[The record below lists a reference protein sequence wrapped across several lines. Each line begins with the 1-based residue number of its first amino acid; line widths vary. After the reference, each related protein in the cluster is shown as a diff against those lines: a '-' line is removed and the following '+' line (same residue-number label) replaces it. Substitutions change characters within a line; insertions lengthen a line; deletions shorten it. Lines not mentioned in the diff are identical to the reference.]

1 MGNASFTVTLP
12 DGFEYTAYRNLDE
25 IAKSFNRVR
34 YRAGLPGLTNEE
46 LEDPVK
52 VQEQIVDE
60 RMIDFLF
67 ENRRY
72 YDVRR
77 WGIYEES
84 ETEPITGMDIESA
97 EPEYYN
103 RVIVNHSRVRNR
115 VVNKKMIFLPISR
128 TEIRKVKDLDQ
139 NPGWAN

>member
-1 MGNASFTVTLP
+1 M
-12 DGFEYTAYRNLDE
+12 
-25 IAKSFNRVR
+25 
-34 YRAGLPGLTNEE
+34 
-46 LEDPVK
+46 
-52 VQEQIVDE
+52 QEQIIDE
-60 RMIDFLF
+60 RMIEFLF

-77 WGIYEES
+77 WGIYEEV

-115 VVNKKMIFLPISR
+115 VINKKMIFLPISR
-128 TEIRKVKDLDQ
+128 TEIRRVKDLDQ
-139 NPGWAN
+139 NPGCKGDKTKCDKLSYSA

>member
-1 MGNASFTVTLP
+1 M
-12 DGFEYTAYRNLDE
+12 
-25 IAKSFNRVR
+25 
-34 YRAGLPGLTNEE
+34 
-46 LEDPVK
+46 EDPVK
-52 VQEQIVDE
+52 VQEQIIDE
-60 RMIDFLF
+60 RMIEFLF

-77 WGIYEES
+77 WGIYEEV

-115 VVNKKMIFLPISR
+115 VINKR
-128 TEIRKVKDLDQ
+128 
-139 NPGWAN
+139 

>member
-1 MGNASFTVTLP
+1 MILLSHQDSGML
-12 DGFEYTAYRNLDE
+12 Y
-25 IAKSFNRVR
+25 IQNR
-34 YRAGLPGLTNEE
+34 
-46 LEDPVK
+46 
-52 VQEQIVDE
+52 Q
-60 RMIDFLF
+60 
-67 ENRRY
+67 
-72 YDVRR
+72 
-77 WGIYEES
+77 EES